1 MSRAKIPDLTDDTLK
16 NILIMA
22 PLLDEMS
29 QNKVFGLMCGLIS
42 GPRKAGLTEELDKK
56 KESDKGK
63 EVV

>member
-1 MSRAKIPDLTDDTLK
+1 MSGAKIPDLTDDTLK

-42 GPRKAGLTEELDKK
+42 GTGKTKENSNESGHKKAG
-56 KESDKGK
+56 
-63 EVV
+63 